1 MTDHRLQQPPPSS
14 DENTSS
20 TVLTDRASDCTVTEA
35 MNVVSIAHVPISAA
49 ATIKPSK
56 KSFWESPKAY
66 ATSAVLLAVILIAIF
81 VPLFGPDSTAIN
93 PDLPLLPPWP
103 FNPEHWFGTDDL
115 GRDLLTRIAFGARIS
130 LLIGFATAAVSVV
143 IGTIYGVIAAMS
155 GGRLDNMM
163 MRFIDILYALPAL
176 MIVILVSVFLGRG
189 TLSLVLVLSLFSWP
203 DTARI
208 IRSQVLSLQKE
219 EFIEAFQSI
228 GGNRIRLIWRHFI
241 PNLMNLIVLTATITV
256 PRAILTESTLSF
268 IGLGIEPP
276 LSSWGS
282 LAGEGWQ
289 MVRIAPHTLILPALF
304 IVVTMVALNL
314 LGDALQDFYQP
325 RKS

>member
-1 MTDHRLQQPPPSS
+1 MTDHHLHHPSS
-14 DENTSS
+14 DENTPSVIVD
-20 TVLTDRASDCTVTEA
+20 TDCTVTEA
-35 MNVVSIAHVPISAA
+35 MNVVSVAHLP
-49 ATIKPSK
+49 KPTVASTK
-56 KSFWESPKAY
+56 VAQKSFWESPKAWG
-66 ATSAVLLAVILIAIF
+66 TSVILLVVILVAIF
-81 VPLFGPDSTAIN
+81 VPVFGPDSTAIN
-93 PDLPLLPPWP
+93 PDLPLVPPLP

-155 GGRLDNMM
+155 GGRLDNLM

-228 GGNRIRLIWRHFI
+228 AGNRIRLIWRHFI
-241 PNLMNLIVLTATITV
+241 PNLTNLIVLTATITV

>member
-1 MTDHRLQQPPPSS
+1 MTNAPPTLPSPAEGGGDKAPLRKELYS
-14 DENTSS
+14 EGSVT
-20 TVLTDRASDCTVTEA
+20 TITEA
-35 MNVVSIAHVPISAA
+35 MNVVSVAHVSGPAE
-49 ATIKPSK
+49 TTTKWVK
-56 KSFWESPKAY
+56 KSFWGSPKAS

-93 PDLPLLPPWP
+93 PDFPLLPPWP
-103 FNPEHWFGTDDL
+103 LQGFHIEHWFGTDDL
-115 GRDLLTRIAFGARIS
+115 GRDLFTRIAFGARIS
-130 LLIGFATAAVSVV
+130 LLIGFSTAVVSVI

-155 GGRLDNMM
+155 GGRLDNVM

-304 IVVTMVALNL
+304 IVVTMVAWNL
-314 LGDALQDFYQP
+314 LGDALQ
-325 RKS
+325 